1 MSNDMDKLPFDPHNP
16 WLELRRLTPARIAL
30 GRTGTSIP
38 TRAQLDFQY
47 AHAQARDAVHL
58 PFDHAALN
66 SQLAERGHE
75 SLLLHSA
82 AIDRNSYLQRPDLG
96 RKLSD
101 ASAKNLR
108 DYATAHPGGVDL
120 VIVIADGLSALAV
133 HRHTLPFLARLEEQI
148 AAEGWTV
155 APVILVEQ
163 GRVAVADEIGE
174 LLGAKMTVIL
184 IGERPGLSSP
194 DSLGLYFTYNPKVGL
209 TDAYRNCISNVR
221 LEGLSY
227 GMAAHRLLYLMR
239 EACRRQLSGVNLK
252 DEAQVQTLESDAG
265 ADMKDNFLLGP
276 PNA

>member
-1 MSNDMDKLPFDPHNP
+1 MSQMEKPPVDQQNP

-30 GRTGTSIP
+30 GRTGTSLP
-38 TRAQLDFQY
+38 TSAQLDFQY

-58 PFDHAALN
+58 PFDHAGLSA
-66 SQLAERGHE
+66 QLSERQRD

-82 AIDRNSYLQRPDLG
+82 ATDRNSYLQRPDLG

-101 ASAKNLR
+101 QSAQTLR
-108 DYATAHPGGVDL
+108 EYAQAHPGGVDL
-120 VIVIADGLSALAV
+120 VIVVADGLSALAV
-133 HRHTLPFLARLEEQI
+133 HRHTLPFISRLEEQMT
-148 AAEGWTV
+148 ADEWST
-155 APVILVEQ
+155 APVVLVEQ
-163 GRVAVADEIGE
+163 GRVAIGDEIGQ
-174 LLGAKMTVIL
+174 LLGARMVVML

-252 DEAQVQTLESDAG
+252 DEAQIQTLESEAG
-265 ADMKDNFLLGP
+265 ADMKSNFLLDP
-276 PNA
+276 PPA

>member
-1 MSNDMDKLPFDPHNP
+1 MKEPPVQVELPDNP

-38 TRAQLDFQY
+38 TSAQLDFQF

-58 PFDHAALN
+58 PFDHEGLS
-66 SQLAERGHE
+66 SQMAERGRE

-82 AIDRNSYLQRPDLG
+82 AVDRHMYLQRPDMG
-96 RKLSD
+96 RRLSNE
-101 ASAKNLR
+101 SAQSLR
-108 DYATAHPGGVDL
+108 DYAAANTGGVDL
-120 VIVIADGLSALAV
+120 AVVVADGLSALAV
-133 HRHTLPFLARLEEQI
+133 HKHTLPFLTRMEEQTH
-148 AAEGWTV
+148 AEGWSLS
-155 APVILVEQ
+155 PVILVEQ
-163 GRVAVADEIGE
+163 GRVAVADEIGQ
-174 LLGAKMTVIL
+174 LLGAKMVVIL

-227 GMAAHRLLYLMR
+227 GMAAHRLLYLMK

-252 DEAQVQTLESDAG
+252 DEAQVQTIESD
-265 ADMKDNFLLGP
+265 DPDLMKGNFLLSP
-276 PNA
+276 PE

>member
-1 MSNDMDKLPFDPHNP
+1 MEKPPVDPQNP

-30 GRTGTSIP
+30 GRTGTSLP
-38 TRAQLDFQY
+38 TSAQLDFQF

-58 PFDHAALN
+58 PFDHAGLSA
-66 SQLAERGHE
+66 QLSVRGRE
-75 SLLLHSA
+75 TLLLHSA
-82 AIDRNSYLQRPDLG
+82 ATDRNSYLQRPDLG

-101 ASAKNLR
+101 ASAQSLR
-108 DYATAHPGGVDL
+108 GYAEAHPGGVDL
-120 VIVIADGLSALAV
+120 AIVVADGLSALAV
-133 HRHTLPFLARLEEQI
+133 HRHTLPFLTRLEEQMS
-148 AAEGWTV
+148 ADGWSL
-155 APVILVEQ
+155 APVVLVEQ
-163 GRVAVADEIGE
+163 GRVAIGDEIGQ
-174 LLGAKMTVIL
+174 LLGAKMVVML

-265 ADMKDNFLLGP
+265 ADMKGNFLLDP
-276 PNA
+276 PTT

>member
-1 MSNDMDKLPFDPHNP
+1 MDKPPVYPHNP

-30 GRTGTSIP
+30 GRTGTSLP
-38 TRAQLDFQY
+38 TSAQLDFQY

-58 PFDHAALN
+58 PFDHAGLSA
-66 SQLAERGHE
+66 QLAERGRE
-75 SLLLHSA
+75 TLLLHSA
-82 AIDRNSYLQRPDLG
+82 APDRNSYLQRPDLG

-101 ASAKNLR
+101 GSAQALR
-108 DYATAHPGGVDL
+108 EYALAHPGGVDL
-120 VIVIADGLSALAV
+120 AIVVADGLSALAV
-133 HRHTLPFLARLEEQI
+133 HRHTLPFLARLEEQS
-148 AAEGWTV
+148 AADGWSLS
-155 APVILVEQ
+155 PVVLVEQ

-174 LLGAKMTVIL
+174 LLGAKMVVIL

-252 DEAQVQTLESDAG
+252 DEAHIQTLESESG
-265 ADMKDNFLLGP
+265 GDMKGNFLLSP
-276 PNA
+276 PEA

>member
-1 MSNDMDKLPFDPHNP
+1 MEKPPVDPQNP

-30 GRTGTSIP
+30 GRTGTSLP
-38 TRAQLDFQY
+38 TRAQLDFQF

-58 PFDHAALN
+58 PFDHAGLSA
-66 SQLAERGHE
+66 QLSERGRD

-82 AIDRNSYLQRPDLG
+82 ATDRNSYLQRPDLG
-96 RKLSD
+96 RKLSED
-101 ASAKNLR
+101 SAQTLR
-108 DYATAHPGGVDL
+108 DYASAHPGGVDL
-120 VIVIADGLSALAV
+120 AIVVADGLSALAV
-133 HRHTLPFLARLEEQI
+133 HRHTLPFLTRLEEQMS
-148 AAEGWTV
+148 ADGWSL
-155 APVILVEQ
+155 APVVLVEQ
-163 GRVAVADEIGE
+163 GRVAIGDEIGQ
-174 LLGAKMTVIL
+174 LLGAKMVVML

-265 ADMKDNFLLGP
+265 ADMKGNFLLDP
-276 PNA
+276 PTT

>member
-1 MSNDMDKLPFDPHNP
+1 MSRMDKPPVDPQNP

-30 GRTGTSIP
+30 GRTGTSLP
-38 TRAQLDFQY
+38 TSAQLDFQF

-58 PFDHAALN
+58 PFDHAGLSA
-66 SQLAERGHE
+66 QLTERGRE

-82 AIDRNSYLQRPDLG
+82 AVDRNSYLQRPDLG

-101 ASAKNLR
+101 DSAQHLR
-108 DYATAHPGGVDL
+108 DYAAAHPGGVDL
-120 VIVIADGLSALAV
+120 AIVVADGLSALAV
-133 HRHTLPFLARLEEQI
+133 HRHTLPFITQLEEQMGGD
-148 AAEGWTV
+148 GWSI
-155 APVILVEQ
+155 APVVLVEQ
-163 GRVAVADEIGE
+163 GRVAVGDEIGQ
-174 LLGAKMTVIL
+174 LLGAKMLVML

-265 ADMKDNFLLGP
+265 VDMKGNFLLDP
-276 PNA
+276 PST

>member
-1 MSNDMDKLPFDPHNP
+1 MEKPPVDPQNP

-30 GRTGTSIP
+30 GRTGTSLP
-38 TRAQLDFQY
+38 TSAQLDFQF

-58 PFDHAALN
+58 PFDHAGLSA
-66 SQLAERGHE
+66 QLRERGRE

-82 AIDRNSYLQRPDLG
+82 ATDRNSYLQRPDLG

-101 ASAKNLR
+101 ASAQTLR
-108 DYATAHPGGVDL
+108 DYTAAHPGGVDL
-120 VIVIADGLSALAV
+120 AIVVADGLSALAV
-133 HRHTLPFLARLEEQI
+133 HRHTLPFLGRLEEQM
-148 AAEGWTV
+148 AGDGWSV
-155 APVILVEQ
+155 APVVLVEQ
-163 GRVAVADEIGE
+163 GRVAVGDEIGQ
-174 LLGAKMTVIL
+174 LLGAKMLVML

-194 DSLGLYFTYNPKVGL
+194 DSLGLYFTYNPKIGL

-265 ADMKDNFLLGP
+265 ADMKGNFLLDP
-276 PNA
+276 PTT

>member
-1 MSNDMDKLPFDPHNP
+1 MSIEMDKPPVDPQNP
-16 WLELRRLTPARIAL
+16 LLELRRLTPARIAL
-30 GRTGTSIP
+30 GRTGTSMP
-38 TRAQLDFQY
+38 TSAQLDFQY

-58 PFDHAALN
+58 AFDHMGLS
-66 SQLAERGHE
+66 SQLAERGRE

-82 AIDRNSYLQRPDLG
+82 ATDRNSYLQRPDLG

-101 ASAKNLR
+101 QSAQTLR
-108 DYATAHPGGVDL
+108 DYALSHPGGMDL
-120 VIVIADGLSALAV
+120 AIVVADGLSALAV
-133 HRHTLPFLARLEEQI
+133 HRHTLPFLARMEEQT
-148 AAEGWTV
+148 AAEGWSLS
-155 APVILVEQ
+155 PVILVEQ

-174 LLGAKMTVIL
+174 LLDAKMVVIL

-239 EACRRQLSGVNLK
+239 EACRRQLSGVSLK
-252 DEAQVQTLESDAG
+252 DEAQVQTLESDIG
-265 ADMKDNFLLGP
+265 ADMKGNFLLSP
-276 PNA
+276 SDT

>member
-1 MSNDMDKLPFDPHNP
+1 MSVDMDKLPFDPHNP

-58 PFDHAALN
+58 PFDHAALS

-101 ASAKNLR
+101 TSAQTLREYAS
-108 DYATAHPGGVDL
+108 AHPGGVDL

-252 DEAQVQTLESDAG
+252 DEAQIQTLESDAG
-265 ADMKDNFLLGP
+265 ANMKGNFLLGP

>member
-1 MSNDMDKLPFDPHNP
+1 MEKPPIDPQNP
-16 WLELRRLTPARIAL
+16 WLQLRRLTPARIAL
-30 GRTGTSIP
+30 GRTGTSLP
-38 TRAQLDFQY
+38 TSAQLDFQF

-58 PFDHAALN
+58 PFDHAGLSA
-66 SQLAERGHE
+66 QLGEHGRE

-101 ASAKNLR
+101 ESAQALR
-108 DYATAHPGGVDL
+108 EHAAAHPGGVDL
-120 VIVIADGLSALAV
+120 AIVVADGLSALAV
-133 HRHTLPFLARLEEQI
+133 HRHTLPFLTRLEEQMS
-148 AAEGWTV
+148 ADGWSM
-155 APVILVEQ
+155 APVVLVEQ
-163 GRVAVADEIGE
+163 GRVAVGDEIGQ
-174 LLGAKMTVIL
+174 LLGAKMLVML

-194 DSLGLYFTYNPKVGL
+194 DSLGLYFTYNPKIGL

-265 ADMKDNFLLGP
+265 VDMKGNFLLDP
-276 PNA
+276 PTT

>member
-1 MSNDMDKLPFDPHNP
+1 MSVDMDKPPVDPQNP

-30 GRTGTSIP
+30 GRTGTSMP
-38 TRAQLDFQY
+38 TGAQLDFQF

-58 PFDHAALN
+58 PFDHAGLGA
-66 SQLAERGHE
+66 QLSERGRE
-75 SLLLHSA
+75 SVLLHSA
-82 AIDRNSYLQRPDLG
+82 ATDRNSYLQRPDLG

-101 ASAKNLR
+101 ESAQTLR
-108 DYATAHPGGVDL
+108 DYAQAHPGGVDL
-120 VIVIADGLSALAV
+120 AIVVADGLSALAV
-133 HRHTLPFLARLEEQI
+133 HRHTMPFLERMEEQI
-148 AAEGWTV
+148 TAEGWSV
-155 APVILVEQ
+155 SPVILVEQ

-174 LLGAKMTVIL
+174 RLGAKMVVIL

-194 DSLGLYFTYNPKVGL
+194 DSLGLYFTYNPKIGL

-252 DEAQVQTLESDAG
+252 DEAQVQTLDTEPG
-265 ADMKDNFLLGP
+265 VEMKSNFLLSP
-276 PNA
+276 PEA